1 MAGVLIGIIV
11 LFLLFFLL
19 TRRVWVRV
27 IKTEDLI
34 IQLHLPLL
42 ALYLKKTGN
51 QNDNRQSRHQKRIQK
66 AKDPRLSAIAY
77 VRIAAGTLDRVKNCD
92 LFIKKI
98 LLPCKI
104 DRFDGFTL
112 VKPFG
117 YQGLIYGII
126 AYLRTKAHRI
136 VLEDNAI
143 ISSPDVTEVHLYFTV
158 KLGLYQLIHAL
169 LTLRRGV
176 NEEKK
181 RARGV

>member
-27 IKTEDLI
+27 IKTEDLV

-42 ALYLKKTGN
+42 ALYLKKPGE
-51 QNDNRQSRHQKRIQK
+51 QKKSRQSKRQKEIQG
-66 AKDPRLSAIAY
+66 AKNPRLGARAY
-77 VRIAAGTLDRVKNCD
+77 IRIAGRTLASVKSCD
-92 LFIKKI
+92 ISVKKI
-98 LLPCKI
+98 LLPCKT
-104 DRFDGFTL
+104 DDFDGFTL

-126 AYLRTKAHRI
+126 AYLRTKAHKI
-136 VLEDNAI
+136 ALEDNAI

-176 NEEKK
+176 NDEKK